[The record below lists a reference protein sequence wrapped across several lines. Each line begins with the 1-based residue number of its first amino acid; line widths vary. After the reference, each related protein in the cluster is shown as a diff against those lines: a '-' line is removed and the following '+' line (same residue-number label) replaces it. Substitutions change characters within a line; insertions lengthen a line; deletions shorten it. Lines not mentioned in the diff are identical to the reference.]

1 MEQRELGDSGLF
13 SSAIGFGTWEMSTTT
28 YGHID
33 VDEAADAV
41 SAAIDHGITLF
52 DTAEVYGPYISE
64 ELLAKALGNKRK
76 DIVLV
81 SKVGFA
87 YDEDGKNLGR
97 NSKYDHV
104 IERAEGCL
112 RRLDTDYLDLLLIHW
127 PDHDTPFE
135 EPIKALEQLKQDGKI
150 RHYGVSNFTPEMMD
164 ECEQYGHMA
173 ANQVGYHMFDRRM
186 ESAVLP
192 YCQDNNIGFM
202 AYGTLGFGLLS
213 GAFTSDTSFG
223 DGDWRS
229 SGLAFK
235 LPLFQEEEFAKELKV
250 VERLKEIAARHDKS
264 VAQMA
269 IAWTIGHPAVSV
281 GLVGVRNEWELKENV
296 AAVEWELS
304 SEIREEIDVIFREE
318 NVPTHVTTDQAI

>member
-64 ELLAKALGNKRK
+64 ELLAKALGKKRK

-269 IAWTIGHPAVSV
+269 IAWTSGHPAVSV

-296 AAVEWELS
+296 AAVEW
-304 SEIREEIDVIFREE
+304 
-318 NVPTHVTTDQAI
+318 

>member
-64 ELLAKALGNKRK
+64 ELLAKALGKKRK